1 MSGRLTIPQSC
12 LLSCEGIIDKVSRA
26 FLPLVATALL
36 IGCQQSP
43 SQTTPGFELS
53 LASSALEATAGQK
66 ASTGVLIGGSGVES
80 ITLSLEKSDGGA
92 LPEGMS
98 ASFSPNPSSTSQ
110 GQSWLEIGTTSSLP
124 VGEYS
129 LRVRGEGGGVTH
141 TAALKLT
148 LRAPVSCP
156 AGDFCLELPQTLEVP
171 RGQYRVFELRVLG
184 SGVTGIELYLE
195 QADGGALPGFLSPSF
210 DPQSVNAGGRS
221 LLVVYVE
228 PSGSPQDVP
237 LRVRAVGGGKTKT
250 YPLTLR
256 VLGGRVCDY
265 EHEENCA
272 ASLGPDLLING
283 GFEQVDQ
290 YGPVGWDGTAKP
302 EIHLESSGAHS
313 GLRAIRING
322 NLSDGDYFTQTS
334 PGLKPATTYRLS
346 GWIKTEGFVDGKIND
361 FYNFA
366 NLRYVVLSPSKM
378 VYNIHAEYNP
388 RHVSTNTNGWQYFY
402 RDFTTPPDFVGG
414 SRIDVHYNVNN
425 GQQTVWFDDIKL
437 QEVRYSSP

>member
-1 MSGRLTIPQSC
+1 MLRV
-12 LLSCEGIIDKVSRA
+12 LLLAAG
-26 FLPLVATALL
+26 LLV
-36 IGCQQSP
+36 GCQQSP
-43 SQTTPGFELS
+43 FQATPGFELG
-53 LASSALEATAGQK
+53 LASPALEVSAGQK
-66 ASTGVLIGGSGVES
+66 ISTRVLIRGSGVES
-80 ITLSLEKSDGGA
+80 IVLSLEKSDGGA

-98 ASFSPNPSSTSQ
+98 ATFSPNPSSTDQ
-110 GQSWLEIGTTSSLP
+110 GYSRLEIGAASSLP

-129 LRVRGEGGGVTH
+129 LRVKGEGGGVTH
-141 TAALKLT
+141 AAAFKLT
-148 LRAPVSCP
+148 LRAPLSCP
-156 AGDFCLELPQTLEVP
+156 VGEFCLELPSTLEVP
-171 RGQYRVFELRVLG
+171 RGQYRLFELRVLG
-184 SGVTGIELYLE
+184 SGVAGIALYLE
-195 QADGGALPGFLSPSF
+195 QADGSPLPGFVSPAF
-210 DPQSVNAGGRS
+210 DPEGLEAGDRG

-256 VLGGRVCDY
+256 VLAGRVCDY

-302 EIHLESSGAHS
+302 EVHLESSGSHS

-322 NLSDGDYFTQTS
+322 NLSDGDYFTQAS
-334 PGLKPATTYRLS
+334 PKLKPATTYRLS

-378 VYNIHAEYNP
+378 VYNLHAEYNP
-388 RHVSTNTNGWQYFY
+388 RHISTNTNGWQYFY

-414 SRIDVHYNVNN
+414 SRIDVHYNVNE

-437 QEVRYSSP
+437 QEVLGYSAP